1 MDENFNIDTWT
12 DELVE
17 KLQDTFG
24 ARLTLV
30 GLQGSRARGE
40 AREGSDID
48 AVVIVEGLS
57 ADDLASYRELVTT
70 MPYGD
75 IACGF
80 ISSPEL
86 LAAWPRHD
94 VFNLVKD
101 TRVLFGSFDFMDAG
115 FTTQDAL
122 LSAKVG
128 ASEIYHAVS
137 HELVFNEG
145 SLQAIVD
152 ACVKSAF
159 FVMRALQYAQTG
171 EYPPS
176 RAAMR
181 RVASEDERMFLD
193 VYDDPQAFETEELA
207 KRLLAWSQKV
217 LLRSSEEQAA
227 HVIDDASQQK

>member
-1 MDENFNIDTWT
+1 MKEEIDIDAWIG
-12 DELVE
+12 ELVG
-17 KLQDTFG
+17 KLQGAFG
-24 ARLTLV
+24 ERLKLV

-57 ADDLASYRELVTT
+57 ADDLAAYRELIAK
-70 MPYGD
+70 MPHGD
-75 IACGF
+75 LACGF

-86 LAAWPRHD
+86 LAVWPRHD
-94 VFNLVKD
+94 VFNLVED
-101 TRVLFGSFDFMDAG
+101 TRVLFGAFDFMDTG
-115 FTTQDAL
+115 FTAQDAL

-137 HELVFNEG
+137 HELVFNES

-152 ACVKSAF
+152 ACVKSTF
-159 FVMRALQYAQTG
+159 FVMRALRFVRTG

-181 RVASEDERMFLD
+181 QLASEDERVFLD
-193 VYDDPQAFETEELA
+193 AYDDPQAFEPHELA
-207 KRLLAWSQKV
+207 ERLLAWSQN
-217 LLRSSEEQAA
+217 
-227 HVIDDASQQK
+227 VILAEG

>member
-1 MDENFNIDTWT
+1 MNEGFDIDAWT
-12 DELVE
+12 DELVS
-17 KLQDTFG
+17 KLQGAFG
-24 ARLTLV
+24 DRLKLV

-48 AVVIVEGLS
+48 AVVAVEGLGD
-57 ADDLASYRELVTT
+57 DDLATYRELVAT
-70 MPYGD
+70 MSHGE

-80 ISSPEL
+80 VSSPEL

-94 VFNLVKD
+94 VFNLVED
-101 TRVLFGSFDFMDAG
+101 TRVLFGSFDFMDES

-128 ASEIYHAVS
+128 ASEIYHAIS
-137 HELVFNEG
+137 HELVFSEG
-145 SLQAIVD
+145 SMQTIVD

-159 FVMRALQYAQTG
+159 FAMRALHYAHTG

-181 RVASEDERMFLD
+181 LLASEEERVFLD
-193 VYDDPQAFETEELA
+193 AYDDPQAFEADELA
-207 KRLLAWSQKV
+207 EKLLAWSQGV
-217 LLRSSEEQAA
+217 LLAER
-227 HVIDDASQQK
+227 